1 MRKNYVKPTLITEV
15 FNSSNYIAACYV
27 IYCVLPNNNAKGN
40 VYFESNGIAGLQTG
54 SNSDRLIGQGVTGCG
69 AAHKGVQ
76 LDEAPTNN
84 SYWKSSRTGEVQA
97 VFSWSDNHGWHSA
110 PTSTTNWE
118 TNPNA
123 S

>member
-1 MRKNYVKPTLITEV
+1 MRKNYVKPALTVEA
-15 FNSSNYIAACYV
+15 FNTSNYIAACYV
-27 IYCVLPNNNAKGN
+27 IYCVLPNNNEQGN
-40 VYFESNGIAGLQTG
+40 VYYESNGVEGLQTG
-54 SNSDRLIGQGVTGCG
+54 RNGDRTIGSYVTGCG
-69 AAHKGVQ
+69 AEHKGVQ
-76 LDEAPTNN
+76 LDEPPTNN
-84 SYWKSSRTGEVQA
+84 SYWKSTKTGEVQE